1 MPVDSWFRYAGKWP
15 RIDRDVRYRPLPQRS
30 VEWRVSATG
39 SARPLAGARLVQ
51 EAELQAA
58 GSPMQVETLLQLLAN
73 RLPISVF
80 LITTQKISAT
90 TTTIKVYSTKP

>member
-1 MPVDSWFRYAGKWP
+1 
-15 RIDRDVRYRPLPQRS
+15 
-30 VEWRVSATG
+30 
-39 SARPLAGARLVQ
+39 
-51 EAELQAA
+51 
-58 GSPMQVETLLQLLAN
+58 LLQLLAN